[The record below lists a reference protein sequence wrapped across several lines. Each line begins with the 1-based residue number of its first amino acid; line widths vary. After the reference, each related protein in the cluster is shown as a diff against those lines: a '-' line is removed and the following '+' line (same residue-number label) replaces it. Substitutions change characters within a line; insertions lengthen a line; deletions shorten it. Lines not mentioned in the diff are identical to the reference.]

1 MNNHNKYKTPEQH
14 IHTFV
19 TIISYGVLRRGEKHA
34 QKSTSIK
41 DGNVRLS
48 LNLAVL
54 ETDLDNCFSAIYLLT

>member
-41 DGNVRLS
+41 DGNVRQS